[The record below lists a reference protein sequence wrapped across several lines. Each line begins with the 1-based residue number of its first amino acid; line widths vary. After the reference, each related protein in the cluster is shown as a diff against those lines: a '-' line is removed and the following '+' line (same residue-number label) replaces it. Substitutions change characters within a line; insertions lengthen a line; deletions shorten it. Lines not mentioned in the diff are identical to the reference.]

1 MKIELLTIEQLS
13 DLSQSGQSE
22 ILQQELVYS
31 NDYLAK
37 YANHND
43 YPDLYRII
51 CDYIELVED
60 YYLIT

>member
-1 MKIELLTIEQLS
+1 MKIELLSPEQLS

-31 NDYLAK
+31 NNLAK
-37 YANHND
+37 YANYND

-51 CDYIELVED
+51 CDYIDLVED